1 MGSNGGCVNPGA
13 SVVAQIERETKM
25 AKHLKFAP
33 DEVIPRMKS
42 EFERGISDLADL
54 EWKIRDELD
63 VVEAL
68 LRG

>member
-1 MGSNGGCVNPGA
+1 
-13 SVVAQIERETKM
+13 M

-42 EFERGISDLADL
+42 EFERGMAELTDVEADL
-54 EWKIRDELD
+54 REELD